1 MLEDAMADNL
11 AGISPVSMGAQETAG
26 DEDQKKSV
34 THFMRQNGL
43 FPEEGTGKPRVA
55 AKATPLT
62 GKHPGPQYID

>member
-11 AGISPVSMGAQETAG
+11 AGISPVSMGAQGTAG
-26 DEDQKKSV
+26 GEDQKSV

-43 FPEEGTGKPRVA
+43 LPEEGVRKSRTT

>member
-11 AGISPVSMGAQETAG
+11 AGISPVSMGTQETAG
-26 DEDQKKSV
+26 DEDQKSV
-34 THFMRQNGL
+34 AHFMRQNGL
-43 FPEEGTGKPRVA
+43 LPEEGTGKPRVA